1 MSDKIDPTKPIPNDE
16 KFKPQN
22 VEGPL
27 KNQAPTSK
35 GRGQPGDTAGN
46 DVPRGSDGQTK
57 STPDA

>member
-1 MSDKIDPTKPIPNDE
+1 MSDNTDPTKPIPNDE

-22 VEGPL
+22 VKGPL
-27 KNQAPTSK
+27 KDQAPTA
-35 GRGQPGDTAGN
+35 GRGQPGDTEGN